1 MRFSKLMVSIAYV
14 ILLAISL
21 PTWYP
26 AVKKVKDVK
35 EGDVEMAPSK
45 Y

>member
-1 MRFSKLMVSIAYV
+1 MVSIAYV

-21 PTWYP
+21 PSWYP
-26 AVKKVKDVK
+26 AVKKVKKVK
-35 EGDVEMAPSK
+35 DGDMEMAPPK